1 VVVANV
7 EVPVATSDP
16 VVVLLVVD
24 TEVAVRD
31 VAVVVARYVLPD
43 TVSADD
49 DALPS
54 VVCPFAVRAPV
65 KVAVLP

>member
-1 VVVANV
+1 VSV
-7 EVPVATSDP
+7 
-16 VVVLLVVD
+16 
-24 TEVAVRD
+24 VAVRL